1 MFYVNIKTI
10 PPVPF
15 FFFWVKWKESFGAT
29 QKCLVG
35 EKKLWILA
43 IKEQGFDTSLER
55 VPVIPSCLWLLQ
67 QNSPSCG
74 VAEKVLKPKYSSSP
88 DRPGIFTN

>member
-1 MFYVNIKTI
+1 MGRFLFLWSNGKN
-10 PPVPF
+10 PF
-15 FFFWVKWKESFGAT
+15 VLH
-29 QKCLVG
+29 KCLVG

-43 IKEQGFDTSLER
+43 IKKQGFDTSLER